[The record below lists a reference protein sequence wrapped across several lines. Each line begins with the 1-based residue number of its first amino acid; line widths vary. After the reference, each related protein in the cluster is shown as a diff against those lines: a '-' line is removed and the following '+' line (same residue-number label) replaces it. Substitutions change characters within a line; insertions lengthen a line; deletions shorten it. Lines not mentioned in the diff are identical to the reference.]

1 MKKEYRHL
9 STWIEKA
16 SYLEGV
22 LTPRLEHKE
31 PKVINIIHSS
41 VHRFLLFILKL

>member
-1 MKKEYRHL
+1 MKKEYRRL

-22 LTPRLEHKE
+22 LTPRLERKE
-31 PKVINIIHSS
+31 TKVINIIHSS
-41 VHRFLLFILKL
+41 IHRFLV